1 MSSRTRRARGAWL
14 VLPLLLAALL
24 APSICWCARGG
35 GGHCGGGES
44 ESVASC
50 HGGSSGKAAAPRSG
64 APEPCPPGHDCG
76 CLASGHPV
84 AKISEGLAL
93 EGLALAPMAWFVL
106 PALAPLDVPAAVL
119 VETAA
124 VPRPPGPPVFLLV
137 RSIRC

>member
-1 MSSRTRRARGAWL
+1 MTSRTRRARAWL
-14 VLPLLLAALL
+14 ALPLLLAALL
-24 APSICWCARGG
+24 APAICWCASGG

-50 HGGSSGKAAAPRSG
+50 HESAPEQPPARRPG

-84 AKISEGLAL
+84 AKVSEGVAL
-93 EGLALAPMAWFVL
+93 EGLVAVPAAWFPLVALAPVA
-106 PALAPLDVPAAVL
+106 PTLATH
-119 VETAA
+119 VEPTG
-124 VPRPPGPPVFLLV
+124 VPRPPGPPLFLRV